1 MRMNKKT
8 LLIAMAAAMPCLGA
22 HAQSNAEL
30 LQQIQALQAQLQAL
44 QAKVEQVQQ
53 KATGDSQAV
62 TRIQQ
67 QLDVADDNAVLSG
80 MKGLSVKAVVDPT
93 FIHTQRAN
101 ESDFVLMRDN
111 DRFNFFDSAFGQAMI
126 EFGKETEEGT
136 QWKLR
141 LTPKSASGLVHEASV
156 SVPLQ
161 ANGKT
166 RLYGG
171 LIPDFS
177 GYEATFAHENPLVTH
192 NLLFD
197 FSAASNYTGAGMSYV
212 IGDWEAK
219 WMVGN
224 VDGARG
230 KAPGFAYRADL
241 ELSEFSGIGF
251 SGVHGKDGSE
261 YGNNRFD
268 LLEFDA
274 WRDRVGEL
282 VNGIVK
288 RVERGNVFVD
298 LGGNA
303 EAFIPK
309 DKAIPRDVL
318 RPGDRVRGYLLDVR
332 AEQRGPQLFISR
344 TAPEF
349 MIELFKLEVPEVGQ
363 GLVEIKAAARDPG
376 DRAKIAVL
384 AHDHRTDPIGAC
396 IGMRG
401 SRVQAVSN
409 ELNGERIDIVLWS
422 DNPAQFVINA
432 MAPAEVQSIIVDE
445 EKHSMD
451 LAVAE
456 DKLAQAIGK
465 GGQNVRLASRLTG
478 WQLNVMTQDQVTA
491 KSESEQATAR
501 QLFMD
506 KLEVDEEIAGILVA
520 EGFSTVEEIAYVP
533 AAELLAVEGFD
544 DDIVEELRARARDAL
559 LTEALLVEED
569 IEEHKPA
576 DDLLSLE
583 GMDEALAYTLAGR
596 GIVTR
601 DDLAE
606 LATDEILDL
615 EDMDE
620 ERAAALIM
628 ATRKHW
634 FE

>member
-1 MRMNKKT
+1 MSK
-8 LLIAMAAAMPCLGA
+8 
-22 HAQSNAEL
+22 EL
-30 LQQIQALQAQLQAL
+30 LLVMEAVANEKGVPRAVIIDAMEAALASA
-44 QAKVEQVQQ
+44 AKKRYHEQDVSVRVAIDP
-53 KATGDSQAV
+53 KDGSYETFRRWEV
-62 TRIQQ
+62 
-67 QLDVADDNAVLSG
+67 VADDVVMESPERQIRLMDAVDEKEGAEVGDYVEEQVDNA
-80 MKGLSVKAVVDPT
+80 
-93 FIHTQRAN
+93 
-101 ESDFVLMRDN
+101 
-111 DRFNFFDSAFGQAMI
+111 
-126 EFGKETEEGT
+126 EFGRIAAQAAKQVIVQRVREAERT
-136 QWKLR
+136 Q
-141 LTPKSASGLVHEASV
+141 V
-156 SVPLQ
+156 
-161 ANGKT
+161 
-166 RLYGG
+166 
-171 LIPDFS
+171 
-177 GYEATFAHENPLVTH
+177 
-192 NLLFD
+192 
-197 FSAASNYTGAGMSYV
+197 
-212 IGDWEAK
+212 
-219 WMVGN
+219 
-224 VDGARG
+224 
-230 KAPGFAYRADL
+230 L
-241 ELSEFSGIGF
+241 E
-251 SGVHGKDGSE
+251 
-261 YGNNRFD
+261 
-268 LLEFDA
+268 A
-274 WRDRVGEL
+274 WRDRIGEL

-332 AEQRGPQLFISR
+332 AETRGPQLFISR

-409 ELNGERIDIVLWS
+409 ELNGERIDIVMWS

-491 KSESEQATAR
+491 KSEGEQATAR

-506 KLEVDEEIAGILVA
+506 KLEVDEEIAGILVT

-559 LTEALLVEED
+559 LNEALAAEEE

-576 DDLLSLE
+576 DDLLSLD

-601 DDLAE
+601 DDLAD
-606 LATDEILDL
+606 LATDEITDI
-615 EDMDE
+615 EGMDAD
-620 ERAAALIM
+620 RAAKLIM
-628 ATRKHW
+628 AARQHW